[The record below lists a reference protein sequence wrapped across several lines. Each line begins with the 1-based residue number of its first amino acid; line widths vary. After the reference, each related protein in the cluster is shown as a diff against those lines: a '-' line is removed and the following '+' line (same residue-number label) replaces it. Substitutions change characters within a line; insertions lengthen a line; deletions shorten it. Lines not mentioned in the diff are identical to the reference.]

1 MGQGSPAWEGHAD
14 LGRNQVRL
22 AYVLNMDDLRRALVV
37 LEKAL
42 EAYNNRNLK

>member
-1 MGQGSPAWEGHAD
+1 MMAPASGFYSDPE

-42 EAYNNRNLK
+42 DAYNNR